1 MTGIPTAISP
11 ASSVPHLS
19 LHWRGLVEIT
29 GPNTFSSMMQNETR
43 AWDRDKAWG
52 HPSIASI
59 MIFLTRDCISFYDPL
74 AAGGALQLC
83 LVTASDSHFVEVS
96 NNVLLLRVMT

>member
-1 MTGIPTAISP
+1 MTGILAAISP
-11 ASSVPHLS
+11 APSVPHLS

-29 GPNTFSSMMQNETR
+29 RPNPFSSMMQNEAR
-43 AWDRDKAWG
+43 AWECDKARD

-83 LVTASDSHFVEVS
+83 LVTASDSHLWKYQTMYFY
-96 NNVLLLRVMT
+96 